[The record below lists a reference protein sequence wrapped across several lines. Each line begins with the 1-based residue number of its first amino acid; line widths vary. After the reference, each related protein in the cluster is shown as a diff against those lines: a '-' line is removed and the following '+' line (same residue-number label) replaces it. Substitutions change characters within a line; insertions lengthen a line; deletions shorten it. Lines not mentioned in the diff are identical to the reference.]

1 MKVGT
6 NKQAL
11 IAEGHTPALASDMV
25 DLTPSFSVPA
35 HTLKGAVFVAPAAG
49 TARVIRFTFAGTY
62 VTGDIVRLTI
72 TDNSVSRQMWQKSY
86 EYIVQNGDTV
96 TDIAD
101 AFEAKINAEGAECPY
116 TASNVAGQLNIT
128 SKQTEKK
135 TLLGVEY
142 TDSAAGTITAAIPTA
157 GTNSEG
163 QQSDLVAAGI
173 PEDNMT
179 LSSYDTV
186 RINYYPDAAQP
197 FRDSAGA
204 KMVELIWFGT
214 PGEGAALETL
224 INSL

>member
-6 NKQAL
+6 NKMAL
-11 IAEGHTPALASDMV
+11 IAEAHTPALASDMV

-62 VTGDIVRLTI
+62 VTGDTIRLTI
-72 TDNSVSRQMWQKSY
+72 TDNSVGRQVWSKSY
-86 EYIVQNGDTV
+86 EYTVQSGDTV

-101 AFEAKINAEGAECPY
+101 AFEAKINAEGVECPY
-116 TASNVAGQLNIT
+116 TAANVAGQLNIT
-128 SKQTEKK
+128 ARQTEKR
-135 TLLGVEY
+135 TLNGVEY

-163 QQSDLVAAGI
+163 QVADLEAAGI
-173 PEDNMT
+173 PAENIGLT
-179 LSSYDTV
+179 SYDTV
-186 RINYYPDAAQP
+186 RINYYPDSAQP
-197 FRDSAGA
+197 HRDSAGS
-204 KMVELIWFGT
+204 KMVEILWFGT
-214 PGEGAALETL
+214 PGEGAAFETL